1 MRVLWTG
8 TFDPEFSR
16 NQKLARLMSISGIGW
31 RVLRETVW
39 ASDRIALAS
48 RPNLTLALRALIGYP
63 KLLIRLLMAPAP
75 DLYLVSYPG
84 WFDVPIV
91 RLVASMRKKP
101 LVFDPF
107 LSLFDTMI
115 SDRGLHEDTSILAR
129 LAAAVDRWSLRLADV
144 VIADTE
150 PQLAFYR
157 QIAGGLRSHGA
168 VIAVGADD
176 ELFAPRPEQTEGAD
190 LVLYYGKL
198 IPLHGVGTIVAA
210 AAIVEKDGIQTVMIG
225 DGPER
230 HVVEEAI
237 RRTGVGVERHG
248 MIPVEEL
255 PGHLARAGICLGV
268 FGDSQKAGRVIPHK
282 VYEALAMGKPVITRE
297 GPAVSSTFAGD
308 EVVTVPPDDPEA
320 LAEAIRSLATDPDRR
335 RRMAAAGH
343 DTYRRRYHEI
353 PLAAE
358 LLQVFEAAIGSR
370 DGPRL

>member
-16 NQKLARLMSISGIGW
+16 NQKLARLMSLSGIGW

-39 ASDRIALAS
+39 APDRIALAA
-48 RPNLTLALRALIGYP
+48 RPNLTLAVRALIGYP

-129 LAAAVDRWSLRLADV
+129 LAAAVDRWSLRLSDV

-157 QIAGGLRSHGA
+157 QIAGGLRRHGA

-176 ELFAPRPEQTEGAD
+176 ELFAPRPEQTEDAD

-210 AAIVEKDGIQTVMIG
+210 AAIVEKDGIQMVMIG

-237 RRTGVGVERHG
+237 RRSGVGVERHG

-255 PGHLARAGICLGV
+255 PGHLARAEICLGV

-297 GPAVSSTFAGD
+297 GPAVSSMFSGE

-320 LAEAIRSLATDPDRR
+320 LAGAIRSLATDPERR
-335 RRMAAAGH
+335 RHIAAAGH

-358 LLQVFEAAIGSR
+358 LLQVFEAAIGRR
-370 DGPRL
+370 DGS